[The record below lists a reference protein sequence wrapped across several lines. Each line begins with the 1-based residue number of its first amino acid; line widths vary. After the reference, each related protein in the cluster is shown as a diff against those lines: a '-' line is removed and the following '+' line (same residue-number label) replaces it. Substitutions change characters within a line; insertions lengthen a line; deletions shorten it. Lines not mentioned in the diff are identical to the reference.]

1 MKKLQKWFGFV
12 IAIAITVFSG
22 SVYAMA
28 DEPALSDRVEEIP
41 GGGHGASGADNPQ
54 GGQWHEESR
63 HIAEDVHHDFDYYQ
77 SEINKRIC
85 EMKLESCPID
95 QILRSA
101 SRSRHA
107 DSMII
112 KYYRIGQR
120 PVTTTL
126 GTAIVATSNGV
137 GNEIKPVNPKCFDN
151 MDTILFPSVQ
161 GYKADGETR
170 DAYHPLMVR
179 VVGRT
184 TAGYPIV
191 VAINGKKNSDNRFDL
206 PDIDAGVVML
216 RLGRAAGERDVKTGS
231 YYTMPEPSEQYCQR
245 FIMQVE
251 QSKIEQMLKTVVD
264 WDFIKQERIAVDDMR
279 GGIERSGLFGVK
291 GRISWSD
298 SGEIYTTGG
307 IFWEAGKDLEI
318 GHWQPKM
325 QLDAEGKMV
334 PVTIPTGS
342 TTTETYTVNSQVQST
357 DDSDH
362 LLFDCEESGSAKV
375 VYTTDNGTTWIDSS
389 DGTTEVTPDATP
401 TAKMETVSETRTR
414 TVAVTQQVYE
424 YVISQ
429 KELTAFINQ
438 IIQDAGNGSRTKLLF
453 VDNLIYQALAN
464 IKTDNR
470 TIFQNET
477 NYRNWN
483 LDFESFSTMGTK
495 ILIYRH
501 DSFNYMKMDGMGF
514 CLDPRYLEKW
524 VFGDWDRQEYDLKN
538 LFVRNSDAVVMTEYS
553 GWTLEFPNAH
563 ARVSRPT
570 FDTTLGVTD
579 ELQAA

>member
-1 MKKLQKWFGFV
+1 M
-12 IAIAITVFSG
+12 
-22 SVYAMA
+22 YAMA
-28 DEPALSDRVEEIP
+28 DEPALENRIEDIP
-41 GGGHGASGADNPQ
+41 HGGHGASGADSPQ

-63 HIAEDVHHDFDYYQ
+63 RIAEEQHHDFDYYQ

-126 GTAIVATSNGV
+126 DEAVEATSNGV
-137 GNEIKPVNPKCFDN
+137 GNVIKPANPKCFDN
-151 MDTILFPSVQ
+151 MDTILFPKIK
-161 GYKADGETR
+161 GYKDDGVTE
-170 DAYHPLMVR
+170 DPNHPLMVR
-179 VVGRT
+179 VVGRDT
-184 TAGYPIV
+184 TGYPIV
-191 VAINGKKNSDNRFDL
+191 IAVNGLKGTDNRYNL
-206 PDIDAGVVML
+206 PNIAKGAVML

-279 GGIERSGLFGVK
+279 GGIERSGLFGIK

-307 IFWEAGKDLEI
+307 IFWEAGKDLEL

-325 QLDAEGKMV
+325 TQDTDGKLI
-334 PVTIPTGS
+334 PVTRGTG
-342 TTTETYTVNSQVQST
+342 
-357 DDSDH
+357 DD
-362 LLFDCEESGSAKV
+362 KK
-375 VYTTDNGTTWIDSS
+375 T
-389 DGTTEVTPDATP
+389 
-401 TAKMETVSETRTR
+401 
-414 TVAVTQQVYE
+414 VYE

-429 KELTAFINQ
+429 KELTAFITQ
-438 IIQDAGNGSRTKLLF
+438 VIQDAGNGSRTKLLF

-524 VFGDWDRQEYDLKN
+524 VFGDWDRTEYDLKD

-563 ARVSRPT
+563 ARVSRPE
-570 FDTTLGVTD
+570 FDATLGVTD

>member
-1 MKKLQKWFGFV
+1 MKKVKNWFGFV
-12 IAIAITVFSG
+12 LAIAIMILSG
-22 SVYAMA
+22 GTYAIA
-28 DEPALSDRVEEIP
+28 AEPALTDRVDDLK
-41 GGGHGASGADNPQ
+41 GGGSGVSSADNPE

-63 HIAEDVHHDFDYYQ
+63 EVVEDGHKDFDYYQ
-77 SEINKRIC
+77 KQINKRIC
-85 EMKLESCPID
+85 EMKLESCPVD

-101 SRSRHA
+101 NRTRKA

-120 PVTTTL
+120 PVKTTL
-126 GTAIVATSNGV
+126 AEDIIATSNGV
-137 GNEIKPVNPKCFDN
+137 GNEVKPVNPKCFDN
-151 MDTILFPSVQ
+151 MDTILFPGVK
-161 GYKADGETR
+161 GYMSDGLTE
-170 DAYHPLMVR
+170 DPYHPLMVR

-184 TAGYPIV
+184 TQGYPIV
-191 VAINGKKNSDNRFDL
+191 VAINGKKTSDNRFDL
-206 PDIDAGVVML
+206 PAISAGETML

-264 WDFIKQERIAVDDMR
+264 WDFLKQERVAMDDMR

-291 GRISWSD
+291 GRISWSE

-318 GHWQPKM
+318 GHWQPKVEVGSNGEKTPIVNA
-325 QLDAEGKMV
+325 DGK
-334 PVTIPTGS
+334 T
-342 TTTETYTVNSQVQST
+342 
-357 DDSDH
+357 
-362 LLFDCEESGSAKV
+362 
-375 VYTTDNGTTWIDSS
+375 
-389 DGTTEVTPDATP
+389 
-401 TAKMETVSETRTR
+401 
-414 TVAVTQQVYE
+414 VYE
-424 YVISQ
+424 YVINQ
-429 KELTAFINQ
+429 KELTAFVNAV
-438 IIQDAGNGSRTKLLF
+438 IQDAGNGSRTKLFF

-464 IKTDNR
+464 LKADNR
-470 TIFQNET
+470 IIMQHES

-501 DSFNYMKMDGMGF
+501 DSFNYMEMDGMGF

-524 VFGDWDRQEYDLKN
+524 VFGDWERKEYDLRN

-563 ARVSRPT
+563 ARVSRPE
-570 FDTTLGVTD
+570 FDTELGVTD
-579 ELQAA
+579 ETIAA

>member
-1 MKKLQKWFGFV
+1 MKKLQKLFGFV

-579 ELQAA
+579 ELQAV

>member
-1 MKKLQKWFGFV
+1 
-12 IAIAITVFSG
+12 
-22 SVYAMA
+22 
-28 DEPALSDRVEEIP
+28 
-41 GGGHGASGADNPQ
+41 
-54 GGQWHEESR
+54 
-63 HIAEDVHHDFDYYQ
+63 
-77 SEINKRIC
+77 
-85 EMKLESCPID
+85 
-95 QILRSA
+95 
-101 SRSRHA
+101 
-107 DSMII
+107 
-112 KYYRIGQR
+112 
-120 PVTTTL
+120 
-126 GTAIVATSNGV
+126 
-137 GNEIKPVNPKCFDN
+137 
-151 MDTILFPSVQ
+151 
-161 GYKADGETR
+161 
-170 DAYHPLMVR
+170 
-179 VVGRT
+179 
-184 TAGYPIV
+184 
-191 VAINGKKNSDNRFDL
+191 
-206 PDIDAGVVML
+206 
-216 RLGRAAGERDVKTGS
+216 
-231 YYTMPEPSEQYCQR
+231 
-245 FIMQVE
+245 MQVE

-318 GHWQPKM
+318 GHWQPKI
-325 QLDAEGKMV
+325 EIGSNGEKV
-334 PVTIPTGS
+334 PITVKDGD
-342 TTTETYTVNSQVQST
+342 TTKT
-357 DDSDH
+357 
-362 LLFDCEESGSAKV
+362 
-375 VYTTDNGTTWIDSS
+375 
-389 DGTTEVTPDATP
+389 
-401 TAKMETVSETRTR
+401 
-414 TVAVTQQVYE
+414 VYE
-424 YVISQ
+424 YVITQ
-429 KELTAFINQ
+429 KEFTAFINQ

-483 LDFESFSTMGTK
+483 LDFESFSSMGTK

-579 ELQAA
+579 EVQAA

>member
-41 GGGHGASGADNPQ
+41 GGGHGASGADSPQ

-126 GTAIVATSNGV
+126 GTAVTATSNGV

-342 TTTETYTVNSQVQST
+342 TTTETYTTSSQVQST
-357 DDSDH
+357 DDSNH

-375 VYTTDNGTTWIDSS
+375 VYTTDDGTTWIDSS

-401 TAKMETVSETRTR
+401 TAKMETVTETHTR
-414 TVAVTQQVYE
+414 QVAVTQQVYE

>member
-1 MKKLQKWFGFV
+1 MKTFKKWFGFV
-12 IAIAITVFSG
+12 FAVALTIFSG
-22 SVYAMA
+22 NVYAMA
-28 DEPALSDRVEEIP
+28 DEPALTDRVEEIP
-41 GGGHGASGADNPQ
+41 GGGHGASGSDNPQ
-54 GGQWHEESR
+54 GGQWHEDSR
-63 HIAEDVHHDFDYYQ
+63 KIAEEVHHDFDYYQ

-126 GTAIVATSNGV
+126 NQAVEATSNGV
-137 GNEIKPVNPKCFDN
+137 GNEIKPLNPKCFDN

-170 DAYHPLMVR
+170 DPYHPLMVR

-206 PDIDAGVVML
+206 PAIEAGVVML

-318 GHWQPKM
+318 GHWQPKI
-325 QLDAEGKMV
+325 EIGSNGEKV
-334 PVTIPTGS
+334 PITVKDGD
-342 TTTETYTVNSQVQST
+342 TTKT
-357 DDSDH
+357 
-362 LLFDCEESGSAKV
+362 
-375 VYTTDNGTTWIDSS
+375 
-389 DGTTEVTPDATP
+389 
-401 TAKMETVSETRTR
+401 
-414 TVAVTQQVYE
+414 VYE
-424 YVISQ
+424 YVITQ
-429 KELTAFINQ
+429 KEFTAFINQ

-483 LDFESFSTMGTK
+483 LDFESFSSMGTK

-570 FDTTLGVTD
+570 FDATLGVTD
-579 ELQAA
+579 EVQAA

>member
-206 PDIDAGVVML
+206 PDIDASVVML